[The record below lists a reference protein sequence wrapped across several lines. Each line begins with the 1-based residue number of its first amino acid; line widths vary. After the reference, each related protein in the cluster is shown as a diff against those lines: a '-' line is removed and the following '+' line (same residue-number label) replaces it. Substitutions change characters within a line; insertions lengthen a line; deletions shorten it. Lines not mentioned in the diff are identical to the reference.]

1 MTTTWIL
8 VANASIARLFAHSGH
23 EHGLALVKELSHP
36 QSRMKNAD
44 LVTDRAGHMQGSGD
58 GHGSRQPRTEAKE
71 QEALHFAGEL
81 ALELGH
87 GRNAGKFE
95 HIVLVATPGFLGMLN
110 DKLDPQLAKLVTRR
124 YEKDYTQITDKELAA
139 HLEL

>member
-58 GHGSRQPRTEAKE
+58 GHGSRQPRTVAKE
-71 QEALHFAGEL
+71 QEAEHFAGEL
-81 ALELGH
+81 ARELEH
-87 GRNAGKFE
+87 GRNAGQFDR
-95 HIVLVATPGFLGMLN
+95 IILVVAPGFLGLLN
-110 DKLDPQLAKLVTRR
+110 EKLDPQIAKLVTRR
-124 YEKDYTQITDKELAA
+124 YEKDYTQINDRELAA